1 MFHFPAYT
9 PTQAMHSPAG
19 NTTQLMLGFPIR
31 TSSDQRLVGNSPRL
45 NAASHV
51 LHRPSMP
58 RHPPYARNTKQH
70 TLLLHTYER
79 LQTVDTQQTT
89 QITQK
94 TRCSRPLYSSHTTH
108 TPHQQPPQQ
117 AAEDHGMPQQQ
128 EHTMLPQTPNS
139 MPTHT
144 KTISCHRATLG
155 VTPHEH
161 TRQATSRHP
170 DGIHQHDPGC
180 MSTRNFQTNNAAVAH
195 SATSTTQH
203 PQLRAQNISSLERR

>member
-1 MFHFPAYT
+1 MFHFPAST

-70 TLLLHTYER
+70 TAASHIR
-79 LQTVDTQQTT
+79 TT
-89 QITQK
+89 TNCRHSTNNTNYRK

-117 AAEDHGMPQQQ
+117 AVTSNGMPQTQ

-139 MPTHT
+139 MPTHP
-144 KTISCHRATLG
+144 KTIFCHRETLG

-161 TRQATSRHP
+161 THTRPQADTLMASTNTTRGVCPPGIFNQTMRQSHTRRHQP
-170 DGIHQHDPGC
+170 HNTHNCGQK
-180 MSTRNFQTNNAAVAH
+180 
-195 SATSTTQH
+195 
-203 PQLRAQNISSLERR
+203 